1 MGETEDYF
9 SWWSPCLS
17 FFMCPCYN
25 RRAHYPTLEKHGAQN
40 ITARENQDKQ
50 HELSDNGTLKKKA
63 FGKNNRG

>member
-1 MGETEDYF
+1 
-9 SWWSPCLS
+9 
-17 FFMCPCYN
+17 MCPCYN